1 MSGRIPRQFIDD
13 LLNRVDIVELIDAR
27 VPLKKKGREYWA
39 CCPFHNEKSP
49 SFSVSQNKQFYHC
62 FGCQQHGNAISFLMD
77 YDHMEFVEAIETLA
91 QQVGIEVPYEQGHT
105 PSKQQSSY
113 TDSLYTSLQN
123 CNDYYQ
129 NELKQHSEAIE
140 YLKQRGIS
148 GLTAKNF
155 AIGFAPK
162 GWHHVSGD
170 EKLLLDSGMLIRND
184 QGKTYDRFRHRLMFP
199 IRDRRGRTIAFGGR
213 VIDPADTPKYL
224 NSPESAVFHKGEEIY
239 GLYELKQ
246 ANAQIDQVFITEGYM
261 DVVALAEHGVTT
273 AVATLGTAISPMQI
287 EKLFRTV
294 KTLVFCFDADLAG
307 RKAAWRA
314 LENSLAS
321 LKEGRLARFLF
332 LPEGHDPDTYIQQ
345 FGKEEFLR
353 KAQHAATLS
362 EFLFDELLSQGEI
375 HSPEGRAQF
384 LDKLRPYYSKIPLQS
399 LKDQILR
406 DVEKRLSLDLDE
418 RLLQIIGGD
427 TAVATKKN
435 VIPEQHWTPTR
446 LAINL
451 LLQQPALAAN
461 AGNLDEL
468 LETDIPGVDLLL
480 QILDQIHEQ
489 PDISP
494 QNLLARFAGHV
505 HEDHLY
511 KIAAM
516 TPAMLDEITEIEPMF
531 QDAIQRLRQ
540 KYVEI
545 RFHKLNQ
552 KLLSG
557 GQLDEL
563 EKQEYRQLQH
573 KKLDRLGKNQ

>member
-1 MSGRIPRQFIDD
+1 VSGKIPRQFIDD

-62 FGCQQHGNAISFLMD
+62 FGCQQHGNAVSFLMD
-77 YDHMEFVEAIETLA
+77 YDHMEFIEAIETLA
-91 QQVGIEVPYEQGHT
+91 QQVGVEVPYEQGHSAKSG
-105 PSKQQSSY
+105 PNDYIEAVY
-113 TDSLYTSLQN
+113 TTLQN
-123 CNDYYQ
+123 CNDFYQ
-129 NELKQHSEAIE
+129 SQLKQHAEAIE

-148 GLTAKNF
+148 GQTAKDF

-162 GWHHVSGD
+162 GWHHLSGD
-170 EKLLLDSGMLIRND
+170 EKLLIDSGMLIKND
-184 QGKTYDRFRHRLMFP
+184 QGKTYDRFRHRLIFP

-213 VIDPADTPKYL
+213 IIDPDDNPKYL
-224 NSPESAVFHKGEEIY
+224 NSPESPVFHKGEEIY

-246 ANAQIDQVFITEGYM
+246 ANTQIEQIFITEGYM
-261 DVVALAEHGVTT
+261 DVVALSEHGITT
-273 AVATLGTAISPMQI
+273 AVATLGTAISQIQI

-314 LENSLAS
+314 LENSLSA

-332 LPEGHDPDTYIQQ
+332 LPDGHDPDTYIQQ
-345 FGKEEFLR
+345 FGKGEFLR
-353 KAQHAATLS
+353 QAERASTLS
-362 EFLFDELLSQGEI
+362 EFLFDELLSQGEV

-384 LDKLRPYYSKIPLQS
+384 LDKLRPYYTKIPLQS

-406 DVEKRLSLDLDE
+406 DVEKRLSLELDA
-418 RLLQIIGGD
+418 RLLQIIGGEISS
-427 TAVATKKN
+427 ASVKN

-451 LLQQPALAAN
+451 LLQQPRLALS

-468 LETDIPGVDLLL
+468 LETDIPGVELLL
-480 QILDQIHEQ
+480 HILDHIHEQ
-489 PDISP
+489 PDIST
-494 QNLLARFAGHV
+494 QNLLARFAGHD
-505 HEDHLY
+505 HEEHLY

-516 TPAMLDEITEIEPMF
+516 TPAMQNENDQIEPMF
-531 QDAIQRLRQ
+531 LDAIGRLRQ
-540 KYVEI
+540 KYAEM

-557 GQLDEL
+557 GQLDEF
-563 EKQEYRQLQH
+563 EKQEYRLLQH
-573 KKLDRLGKNQ
+573 KK